1 MDFTVWTIVGIVAS
15 LLTSFSYVPQV
26 RKMWRRK
33 SVGDISNI
41 TIFQMITGCI
51 LWLLYGIGR
60 RDPVIIG
67 ANIVALSILAI
78 GTFLYYH
85 YKVKDD
91 NIPGN

>member
-1 MDFTVWTIVGIVAS
+1 MDFTVWTIVGIIAS

-26 RKMWRRK
+26 WKMWRRK

-41 TIFQMITGCI
+41 TIFQMTTGCI

-78 GTFLYYH
+78 GTVLYYH
-85 YKVKDD
+85 YRSMTKMLR
-91 NIPGN
+91 

>member
-1 MDFTVWTIVGIVAS
+1 MEFTIWTIVGITAS

-26 RKMWRRK
+26 WKMWRRK

-67 ANIVALSILAI
+67 ANIVALSILAA
-78 GTFLYYH
+78 GTVLYYH
-85 YKVKDD
+85 YKFKTTMLR
-91 NIPGN
+91 